1 VDGVTNAFRPVFSA
15 EGARTTRAYMD
26 TVQSMAD
33 ELTGKALPALA
44 AQLKVTPDQLGQSLA
59 ANFPAVATGV
69 SQLGTV
75 LPRFQALVSGVEQ
88 NTANFRL
95 ADSIPTASTPTTL
108 LHWLFVI
115 PAFVLVISG
124 GAGLLAGRRVGTR
137 TPAVG
142 YDVLARSST

>member
-1 VDGVTNAFRPVFSA
+1 VESSLKR
-15 EGARTTRAYMD
+15 
-26 TVQSMAD
+26 
-33 ELTGKALPALA
+33 
-44 AQLKVTPDQLGQSLA
+44 LKVTPDQLGQSLA

-137 TPAVG
+137 TPAVD